1 MVGVCRTR
9 KLLQSFKPDPTKPSS
24 IETTG
29 PVVNVKINLTE
40 NYENYGMHVCAS
52 ACTEVTYFVCI
63 FQVDIEGKKILVLL
77 DVEFILCVQTYAN
90 SIYQKFFNPETNEVV
105 GNAMQILK
113 SGGQKPDEVKF
124 EVAEPTEMVEEEEKR
139 GFKLQG
145 VFEQFAVALLDP
157 EQSVEQVV
165 ILQVCI

>member
-1 MVGVCRTR
+1 M
-9 KLLQSFKPDPTKPSS
+9 
-24 IETTG
+24 
-29 PVVNVKINLTE
+29 
-40 NYENYGMHVCAS
+40 
-52 ACTEVTYFVCI
+52 CI

-113 SGGQKPDEVKF
+113 SSGRKPDEVKF

-165 ILQVCI
+165 ILQVCV